1 MQHTAPL
8 SRLLLLFGL
17 AFALHAA
24 AQPPAR
30 LREAGNSASSV
41 AASATDNAARSVAQ
55 PAAGKVL
62 GSIREF
68 PTAATMPQDA
78 AWRRDIY
85 REIDLTRDANAP
97 LYYPVTPGAGR
108 ENLFVCLFHLILRGK
123 INAYEYTPDAIEH
136 FDEKHIVKGKKI
148 MDDNHIF
155 YETNDGKMRVND
167 ADLPS
172 EDVKRYYIKESVY
185 FNQHTGT
192 FSTQVEALCPLMVSG
207 DFGDGSSQTTPLFWV
222 KYDEAAPYLAKLS
235 LMSSNLNN
243 AAEISADDFFNTNRY
258 EGPIY
263 QTKNLQDR
271 TLAQIA
277 PTDSA
282 RTKVREQIEAEIRTF
297 QRNVWMGDS
306 VKTRNVADTSKVES
320 PDSEHRKVASRNV
333 APEKLKKQ
341 KAPKPQT
348 SSPRSSATLSV
359 RRQRH

>member
-41 AASATDNAARSVAQ
+41 ATSAADNATRSAAQ

-155 YETNDGKMRVND
+155 YEANDGKMRVND

>member
-1 MQHTAPL
+1 
-8 SRLLLLFGL
+8 
-17 AFALHAA
+17 
-24 AQPPAR
+24 
-30 LREAGNSASSV
+30 
-41 AASATDNAARSVAQ
+41 
-55 PAAGKVL
+55 
-62 GSIREF
+62 
-68 PTAATMPQDA
+68 
-78 AWRRDIY
+78 
-85 REIDLTRDANAP
+85 
-97 LYYPVTPGAGR
+97 
-108 ENLFVCLFHLILRGK
+108 
-123 INAYEYTPDAIEH
+123 
-136 FDEKHIVKGKKI
+136 

-155 YETNDGKMRVND
+155 YEANDGKMRVND

-306 VKTRNVADTSKVES
+306 VKTRNAADTSKVES

>member
-1 MQHTAPL
+1 MQLKAHLP
-8 SRLLLLFGL
+8 RLLLLFGL
-17 AFALHAA
+17 AVALHSA

-30 LREAGNSASSV
+30 LRESGNNESR
-41 AASATDNAARSVAQ
+41 NAAPVGNAPRS
-55 PAAGKVL
+55 AATTGNGKVL

-68 PTAATMPQDA
+68 PTASSMPQDA

-108 ENLFVCLFHLILRGK
+108 ENLFVHLFHLILRGK
-123 INAYEYTPDAIEH
+123 IKAYEYTPDAIEH
-136 FDEKHIVKGKKI
+136 FDEKHVVKGKKI
-148 MDDNHIF
+148 LDDNHIF

-172 EDVKRYYIKESVY
+172 EEVKRYYLKESVY

-222 KYDEAAPYLAKLS
+222 KYEEAAPYLAKLS

-277 PTDSA
+277 PSDSA

-297 QRNVWMGDS
+297 QRKFGWATAFVP
-306 VKTRNVADTSKVES
+306 KT
-320 PDSEHRKVASRNV
+320 
-333 APEKLKKQ
+333 
-341 KAPKPQT
+341 
-348 SSPRSSATLSV
+348 PRTL
-359 RRQRH
+359 RR